1 MAVLVYL
8 VQWIELIASV
18 FTSLSIA
25 IPTVLSDGDLVELGG
40 CESTFWSCRRN
51 LVDDWHVRE
60 LSQLD
65 LTRSNALI
73 VAKLAGGEDRL
84 LALRVVR
91 VDGRGVLLVWLPP
104 AIVRPGIWLGLGL
117 GHGLRHGLGHGLAF
131 AVTVTLADQIAI
143 ARVYN
148 IGVGGGVDRAV
159 TVRVIRGNGRF
170 RGRRFWRRWCA
181 AAFRSHSLLFRGQ
194 AGAPFRVLVRLVA
207 KLMVVGLPLDEVVVS
222 VCELWIW
229 RWSGCRSGCGR
240 RVRRWVRMVMVM
252 AKLVIPVAGACINRG
267 SGLDGL
273 LLLHMIRVITK
284 LEASV
289 GPLFRVVEP
298 LSKLSL
304 ARLGLSLPLLH
315 RRWARN

>member
-1 MAVLVYL
+1 MLVYL

-84 LALRVVR
+84 YALRVVR

-104 AIVRPGIWLGLGL
+104 TIVRPGIWLGLGL
-117 GHGLRHGLGHGLAF
+117 GHWLAF

-143 ARVYN
+143 ARVDN
-148 IGVGGGVDRAV
+148 IGVGIGVDWAV
-159 TVRVIRGNGRF
+159 TVRVIRGNGRY
-170 RGRRFWRRWCA
+170 RGRRFWRWWCA
-181 AAFRSHSLLFRGQ
+181 AAFRSHSLLFWGQ

-207 KLMVVGLPLDEVVVS
+207 KLMVVGLTLDEVVVS

-229 RWSGCRSGCGR
+229 RWSGRGCRCGR
-240 RVRRWVRMVMVM
+240 RIRLWVRIVMVM
-252 AKLVIPVAGACINRG
+252 AKGVIPVAGACLNRG

-273 LLLHMIRVITK
+273 LLLHLIRVITK

-304 ARLGLSLPLLH
+304 ARQGLSLPLLH
-315 RRWARN
+315 GRWARN

>member
-1 MAVLVYL
+1 M
-8 VQWIELIASV
+8 QWIELIASV

-51 LVDDWHVRE
+51 FVDDWHMRE

-104 AIVRPGIWLGLGL
+104 AIVRPGIWLGLRL
-117 GHGLRHGLGHGLAF
+117 GLGHGLAF

-143 ARVYN
+143 AGVDN
-148 IGVGGGVDRAV
+148 IGVGVGVDWAV
-159 TVRVIRGNGRF
+159 TVRVIRGNGRY
-170 RGRRFWRRWCA
+170 RGRRFWRWWCA
-181 AAFRSHSLLFRGQ
+181 AAFRSHSLLFWGQ

-207 KLMVVGLPLDEVVVS
+207 KLMVVGLTLDEVVVS

-229 RWSGCRSGCGR
+229 RWSGRGCRCGR
-240 RVRRWVRMVMVM
+240 RIRLWVRIVMVM
-252 AKLVIPVAGACINRG
+252 AKGVIPVAGACLNRG

-273 LLLHMIRVITK
+273 LLLHLIRVITK

-315 RRWARN
+315 GRWARN

>member
-1 MAVLVYL
+1 M
-8 VQWIELIASV
+8 QWIELIASV

-84 LALRVVR
+84 NALRVVR
-91 VDGRGVLLVWLPP
+91 IDGRGVLLVWLPP
-104 AIVRPGIWLGLGL
+104 AIVRPGIWLGLW
-117 GHGLRHGLGHGLAF
+117 LRHGLRRGLAF
-131 AVTVTLADQIAI
+131 TVTVTLADQIEI
-143 ARVYN
+143 ARIDN
-148 IGVGGGVDRAV
+148 IGVGIVVDWAV
-159 TVRVIRGNGRF
+159 TVRVIRGNGRY
-170 RGRRFWRRWCA
+170 RGRRFWRWWCA
-181 AAFRSHSLLFRGQ
+181 AAFRSHSLLFWGQ

-207 KLMVVGLPLDEVVVS
+207 KLMVVGLTLDEVVVS

-229 RWSGCRSGCGR
+229 RWSGCGR
-240 RVRRWVRMVMVM
+240 RIRLWVRMVMH
-252 AKLVIPVAGACINRG
+252 VAGACNNRG

-289 GPLFRVVEP
+289 GPLFRVVES

-315 RRWARN
+315 GRWARN